1 MRRSSWPVVLRGT
14 IWCLVV
20 SFLLRAV
27 GVAVA
32 AEAAA
37 GQPAAALVWDAE
49 RKEFNVKE
57 GETNLLFSFSVT
69 NVSSSEVT
77 IRKVH
82 PSCGCTLVKLPSQPW
97 VLPPGAHDSMEV
109 VLDLRGKSGMLVKN
123 ILVDSTAGFK
133 TLLIKVMIPVPP
145 MSPTATSSI
154 VSRAQNIRQA
164 MVDRQAVFKGDCAR
178 CHSAGA
184 VGKTGQALYQAV
196 CAVCHEAAHRASMVP
211 DLRQPKA
218 PRDTDYWR
226 QWITSGKEGT
236 LMPAF
241 GKQADS
247 GPLSDK
253 QIRSLVEYLDRTF
266 PKVPVATA
274 PDSTGK

>member
-1 MRRSSWPVVLRGT
+1 MAG
-14 IWCLVV
+14 
-20 SFLLRAV
+20 
-27 GVAVA
+27 A
-32 AEAAA
+32 ADGAP
-37 GQPAAALVWDAE
+37 GQPSAALIWDAE
-49 RKEFNVKE
+49 QKEFNVKE
-57 GETNLLFSFSVT
+57 GATNLLFSFSVT

-97 VLPPGAHDSMEV
+97 VLPPGGHDSMEV

-133 TLLIKVMIPVPP
+133 TLLIKVMIPVTATL
-145 MSPTATSSI
+145 PTATSSI

-184 VGKTGQALYQAV
+184 VGKTGQALYQSV

-211 DLRQPKA
+211 DLRQPKT
-218 PRDTDYWR
+218 PRDADYWQ
-226 QWITSGKEGT
+226 QWITAGKEGT

-241 GKQADS
+241 SRQADS

-253 QIRSLVEYLDRTF
+253 QIRSLVEYLDKTF
-266 PKVPVATA
+266 PKVPMPAT
-274 PDSTGK
+274 PDPVGK